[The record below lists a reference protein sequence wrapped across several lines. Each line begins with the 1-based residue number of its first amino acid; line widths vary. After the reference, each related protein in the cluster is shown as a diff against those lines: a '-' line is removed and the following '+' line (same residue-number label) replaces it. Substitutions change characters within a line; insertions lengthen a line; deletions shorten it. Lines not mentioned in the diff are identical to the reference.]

1 MVKQLCFSCM
11 WPTKMTGTNRCHKTR
26 SFRVN
31 LQVTVFRAQ
40 LDRPQSQFWFV
51 PQELWI
57 LQPLSISLLMQ
68 IALFHPGLTIN
79 WDLLI
84 LAAINTNALVPKS
97 ESASEITVAS
107 WNPIFLSSSRLL
119 ELPKGKK
126 LPYWTQRQDKSEAGD
141 AIAEASALEADC
153 FQGDCL
159 FILLGTFVRSP
170 TAVCLFCDRCQPLF
184 LNPLNPH

>member
-126 LPYWTQRQDKSEAGD
+126 LPYWTQRQDKSRRCNCRSKCTRSRLLPRRLPFHSPRNLCEESEGR
-141 AIAEASALEADC
+141 
-153 FQGDCL
+153 L
-159 FILLGTFVRSP
+159 FVLRRVSTLVSHRVR
-170 TAVCLFCDRCQPLF
+170 
-184 LNPLNPH
+184 LNPH